1 MTTRSTLNTRYT
13 RRDVYI
19 FARYGNADKL
29 IIALNQGDNSTNWYR
44 DDNLGDTACHVAI
57 ENDHMNCVEIL
68 LDNGFDVNSLNHG
81 GSTLLHYAALWD
93 RINIVEM
100 LLNRGADINSK
111 DRDDWTALHD
121 AAHWGNINIVVML
134 LERGIDIDDD
144 IDKYAPDEDVDNIT
158 DCRPLIFTEIEHR
171 RKRAIFD
178 SFINHYIEY
187 QPYINNIYTRCYPTG
202 NVQVA
207 KPPVGWIRAEA
218 IRDKYY
224 LDEVFFYLHIHVA
237 NVYTN
242 IQPHAIINTTTTT
255 TTTTTTSS
263 LNSMTNHGAS
273 NSDKTSTLMT
283 ILTDRLMMMLKPN
296 QNLGAEVVYV
306 PRRR

>member
-1 MTTRSTLNTRYT
+1 M
-13 RRDVYI
+13 
-19 FARYGNADKL
+19 
-29 IIALNQGDNSTNWYR
+29 
-44 DDNLGDTACHVAI
+44 
-57 ENDHMNCVEIL
+57 
-68 LDNGFDVNSLNHG
+68 
-81 GSTLLHYAALWD
+81 
-93 RINIVEM
+93 
-100 LLNRGADINSK
+100 NRGIDFNSK
-111 DRDDWTALHD
+111 DRDDWTALNV
-121 AAHWGNINIVVML
+121 AAKWGNINTVVML
-134 LERGIDIDDD
+134 LERGIDIDGD
-144 IDKYAPDEDVDNIT
+144 IDKYAPFEDEDEDEDEDIT

-255 TTTTTTSS
+255 TTSS

-273 NSDKTSTLMT
+273 NSHKTSTLMT

-296 QNLGAEVVYV
+296 QNLGVEVAYV
-306 PRRR
+306 PNVNDNIDDGDDDDDDHDDDDNYDDE

>member
-1 MTTRSTLNTRYT
+1 MITRSTLNTRYT
-13 RRDVYI
+13 PEGVYT
-19 FARYGNADKL
+19 FARDGNAGKL
-29 IIALNQGDNSTNWYR
+29 IIALNQGDNSTNWHR
-44 DDNLGDTACHVAI
+44 DNIDDTAGHIAI

-68 LDNGFDVNSLNHG
+68 LDNGFDINSKNKF
-81 GSTLLHYAALWD
+81 GSTLPHYAAWND

-100 LLNRGADINSK
+100 LLNRGVDFNSK
-111 DRDDWTALHD
+111 NMNDYTALHS
-121 AAHWGNINIVVML
+121 AANWGYTNIVIML

-144 IDKYAPDEDVDNIT
+144 IDEYGPFDGEDDIT

-237 NVYTN
+237 NVYTS

-255 TTTTTTSS
+255 SSS

-296 QNLGAEVVYV
+296 QNLGVEAEYV
-306 PRRR
+306 PKANGNDDDD

>member
-1 MTTRSTLNTRYT
+1 MITRSTLNTRYT
-13 RRDVYI
+13 PKDVYS
-19 FARYGNADKL
+19 FALYGNAGKL

-44 DDNLGDTACHVAI
+44 NYFGAAAGHRAI
-57 ENDHMNCVEIL
+57 ENDHMNCVEIIL
-68 LDNGFDVNSLNHG
+68 NNGFDVNSKSNADN
-81 GSTLLHYAALWD
+81 TLLHYAALWD

-100 LLNRGADINSK
+100 LLNRGVDINSK
-111 DRDDWTALHD
+111 NRNGETALHV
-121 AAHWGNINIVVML
+121 AAKWGNMNIVVML

-144 IDKYAPDEDVDNIT
+144 IDKYDPNRNNIT

-255 TTTTTTSS
+255 TTSS

-296 QNLGAEVVYV
+296 QNMGVEAEYV

>member
-1 MTTRSTLNTRYT
+1 
-13 RRDVYI
+13 
-19 FARYGNADKL
+19 
-29 IIALNQGDNSTNWYR
+29 LNQGDNSTNWYR
-44 DDNLGDTACHVAI
+44 DYYGATAGHEAI
-57 ENDHMNCVEIL
+57 ENDHINCVEIL
-68 LDNGFDVNSLNHG
+68 LDNGFDVNSKNKFG
-81 GSTLLHYAALWD
+81 NTLLHYAAWD
-93 RINIVEM
+93 DHINIVEM

-111 DRDDWTALHD
+111 NKNNKTALH
-121 AAHWGNINIVVML
+121 AAAYWGIINIVIML

-144 IDKYAPDEDVDNIT
+144 IDEYFPFGNNIT

-224 LDEVFFYLHIHVA
+224 LDEVFFYLHVHVA

-255 TTTTTTSS
+255 TTTTSSS

-273 NSDKTSTLMT
+273 NSHKTSTLMT

-296 QNLGAEVVYV
+296 QNMGVEVEYV

>member
-1 MTTRSTLNTRYT
+1 MITRPTLNTRYT
-13 RRDVYI
+13 PRDVYY
-19 FARYGNADKL
+19 FAGDGHPDKL

-44 DDNLGDTACHVAI
+44 DDYGATAGHVAI
-57 ENDHMNCVEIL
+57 LNDHINCVEIL
-68 LDNGFDVNSLNHG
+68 LDNGFEANSKNNYG
-81 GSTLLHYAALWD
+81 NTLLHYAAFWD

-100 LLNRGADINSK
+100 LLNRGVDINSK
-111 DRDDWTALHD
+111 NRNDWTALRYATHS
-121 AAHWGNINIVVML
+121 GLINIVIML

-144 IDKYAPDEDVDNIT
+144 IDKYAPDEDIT
-158 DCRPLIFTEIEHR
+158 DCRHLIFTEIEHR

-255 TTTTTTSS
+255 SSS

-273 NSDKTSTLMT
+273 NSHKTSTLMT

-296 QNLGAEVVYV
+296 QNLGVEVAYV
-306 PRRR
+306 PKRR